1 MRFIGILLLCLLP
14 GLNNATTLPK
24 NLIWQSNN
32 SAPLWAS
39 EKAEKGGTFTDFIL
53 AFPPTLRVVG
63 PDSNSS
69 FRGFI
74 NANQLSLTTF
84 HPNTMEVLPELATE
98 WAYGKDNKTVYYRL
112 DKDAHWSDGKPVTA
126 DDYVFTMTFMRSKF
140 INAPWYN
147 NYYTEQIVDIKKY
160 DDYTIS
166 VTGAVARPKEEL
178 HYYYGVQP
186 TPKHFHVLDDNWVK
200 NYNWKIEPNTGPYQ
214 ITDIKNG
221 KEVIFERKED
231 WWAKD
236 KRYFKNRFNVD
247 RVVIKVIR
255 DINIAY
261 KYFEKGEID
270 TFNMLQPDLWH
281 DKAKGRLYD
290 SGYIEKFVFY
300 NDAPRSSAGF
310 FLNMDNPILADQKV
324 RTALAY
330 ALNFE
335 KVTQTVLRNDYQR
348 LEAFHSG
355 YGEYSNNT
363 LSAKPFDLNLANN
376 ILDEDG
382 WQERNGDGIRT
393 KDGQALEL
401 TITYGNK
408 EHTDRLVVLKQDA
421 KKAGI
426 NLLLQLLDP
435 SAQYK
440 TIMQK
445 QHQIAMLG
453 WSTGFRPDYWQH
465 FHSENAHKPQTNN
478 VTNTDDK
485 EMDALISAYDKETH
499 KDKRIALAH
508 ALEAKI
514 MEQGAFIP
522 SWKTTYTRGAHW
534 RWIHMPDIPGTKISD
549 SLYSVFGDGLLWI
562 DKKDKVDTMAARKN
576 QGTKKPVTRIFE
588 QYKVK

>member
-1 MRFIGILLLCLLP
+1 MRLIGLLLLCLLP
-14 GLNNATTLPK
+14 GLAGAATLPK
-24 NLIWQSNN
+24 GLTWQTNDT
-32 SAPLWAS
+32 APLWAS

-53 AFPPTLRVVG
+53 SFPPTLRVVG

-84 HPNTMEVLPELATE
+84 HPNTMEILPELATE
-98 WAYGKDNKTVYYRL
+98 WAYGKDNKTVYYHL
-112 DKDAHWSDGKPVTA
+112 DKNARWSDGQPVTA
-126 DDYVFTMTFMRSKF
+126 DDYLFTMTFMRSKF

-186 TPKHFHVLDDNWVK
+186 TPKHFHVLDENWVK

-221 KEVIFERKED
+221 KEIIFERKED

-310 FLNMDNPILADQKV
+310 FLNMDNPILADQQV

-330 ALNFE
+330 ALNFD

-355 YGEYSNNT
+355 YGEYSNNSLT
-363 LSAKPFDLNLANN
+363 PKPFDLNTANKL
-376 ILDEDG
+376 LDEDG
-382 WQERNGDGIRT
+382 WSERNGDGIRM
-393 KDGQALEL
+393 KNGQPLEL

-485 EMDALISAYDKETH
+485 EMDALITAYDTAT
-499 KDKRIALAH
+499 DKNQRITLAH
-508 ALEAKI
+508 QLEEKI
-514 MEQGAFIP
+514 MQQGAFIP

-534 RWIHMPDIPGTKISD
+534 RWIHMPDIPGTKTSD

-576 QGTKKPVTRIFE
+576 QGSKNPVTRIFE

>member
-1 MRFIGILLLCLLP
+1 MRYIGLLLLVISSLV
-14 GLNNATTLPK
+14 NAAALPK
-24 NLIWQSNN
+24 NLKWESNN

-39 EKAEKGGTFTDFIL
+39 PAAEKGGTFTDFIL
-53 AFPPTLRVVG
+53 SFPPTLRVVG

-74 NANQLSLTTF
+74 NANQLSLTSF
-84 HPNTMEVLPELATE
+84 HPNTLEILPELATE
-98 WAYGKDNKTVYYRL
+98 WAYGKDNKTVYYHL
-112 DKDAHWSDGKPVTA
+112 DKNARWSDGVPVTA
-126 DDYVFTMTFMRSKF
+126 DDYLFTMTFMRSKF

-147 NYYTEQIVDIKKY
+147 NYYTEQIVNVTKY

-178 HYYYGVQP
+178 HYYYGLQP
-186 TPKHFHVLDDNWVK
+186 TPKHFHTLDDNWVK

-214 ITDIKNG
+214 ITDVKNG
-221 KEVIFERKED
+221 KEIIFERKEN

-236 KRYFKNRFNVD
+236 NRYFKNRFNVD

-255 DINIAY
+255 DMNIAY

-300 NDAPRSSAGF
+300 NDAPRSSSGF
-310 FLNMDNPILADQKV
+310 FLNMDDPTLADQNV
-324 RTALAY
+324 RSALAY
-330 ALNFE
+330 ALNFD
-335 KVTQTVLRNDYQR
+335 KVTQTVLRNDYER
-348 LEAFHSG
+348 LEQFHSG
-355 YGEYSNNT
+355 YGEYSNPDIKP
-363 LSAKPFDLNLANN
+363 KPFDLNLANQL
-376 ILDEDG
+376 LDTAG
-382 WQERNGDGIRT
+382 WTTRNGEGIREKNGKPLT
-393 KDGQALEL
+393 L

-408 EHTDRLVVLKQDA
+408 EHTDRLVVLRQDA
-421 KKAGI
+421 RKAGI
-426 NLLLQLLDP
+426 DIELQLLDP

-465 FHSENAHKPQTNN
+465 FHSANAHKPQTNN

-485 EMDALISAYDKETH
+485 EMDKMISDYDTETSRE
-499 KDKRIALAH
+499 KRIALAH
-508 ALEAKI
+508 QLEQKI
-514 MEQGAFIP
+514 MVMGAFIP

-534 RWIHMPDIPGTKISD
+534 RWIHLPDVPGTKTGD

-562 DKKDKVDTMAARKN
+562 DKKDKIDTMAARKN
-576 QGTKKPVTRIFE
+576 QGSKNPVTKVFE